1 MNITNWNNLKTVP
14 MFNLISRKSFSGE
27 NMTIAR
33 VDLGKGSTVPGHSHS
48 NEQMTVVLKGKII
61 FTGEKEGKTATAG
74 DIVHTPAGAYHT
86 VSALEDSIVLDIFS
100 PARNDWT

>member
-1 MNITNWNNLKTVP
+1 MNITNWNNLESVP
-14 MFNLISRKSFSGE
+14 MFSQIARKSFSGE
-27 NMTIAR
+27 KMTVAR
-33 VDLGKGSTVPGHSHS
+33 VSLGKGSSVPGHSHS
-48 NEQMTVVLKGKII
+48 NEQITIVLTGKVI

-100 PARNDWT
+100 PARADWN